1 MKLKER
7 IDRLESQIYRHE
19 VIEFA
24 FRNQNESDEDA
35 IQRAKLKF
43 PNANKFIVVSW
54 ISTKKHTN

>member
-7 IDRLESQIYRHE
+7 IDRLESQIHHHE

-24 FRNQNESDEDA
+24 FRKENESDEDA
-35 IQRAKLKF
+35 IRGAKLKF

-54 ISTKKHTN
+54 ISTNEHTN